1 MIPGPVASRP
11 ALAGLLAGILAAAVL
26 AACGGSAEPSGP
38 ATVTVVE
45 TVADTGAPAETAV
58 PADTGG
64 PADTGVPVEAGPQD
78 LGDLTLQYVPAD
90 DEVLQAYEDILS
102 GSELLE
108 GILADVNASVALP
121 QDVIVSVESTGE
133 DPSPFYTG
141 EVPAIVMPPEWL
153 AFSDQIFSSSGIVET
168 AEEAENFVLAS
179 TAFVFYHELGHMLI
193 DQLGIPVT
201 GKEEDAVD
209 QLATVVVAEQGK
221 DAGYVA
227 LAGGVFF
234 GLLGANRDAF
244 EAADFWDVHSLD
256 EQRFFNIVCWVYGSD
271 PEQYADVATQA
282 GIPED
287 RLASCPDEYAR
298 IRASWETLLAPYLV
312 P

>member
-1 MIPGPVASRP
+1 VTRRS
-11 ALAGLLAGILAAAVL
+11 LLAVLVAALVVAAVV
-26 AACGGSAEPSGP
+26 AGCGGSAESSEP

-45 TVADTGAPAETAV
+45 TVADTGV
-58 PADTGG
+58 PADTGA
-64 PADTGVPVEAGPQD
+64 PADTGVPADTGAVAPGPED

-90 DEVLQAYEDILS
+90 DETLQAYTDFLA

-121 QDVIVSVESTGE
+121 QDVIVSVETTGD
-133 DPSPFYTG
+133 DPSPFYTP

-153 AFSDQIFSSSGIVET
+153 AFSDQIFSNSGFVET
-168 AEEAENFVLAS
+168 TEDAQNLLLAS

-193 DQLGIPVT
+193 DQLGIPAT

-209 QLATVVVAEQGK
+209 QLATVIVAEQGE

-234 GLLGANRDAF
+234 GLLGADREAF
-244 EAADFWDVHSLD
+244 EAADFWDAHSLD
-256 EQRFFNIVCWVYGSD
+256 EQRFFNIICWVYGSD
-271 PEQYADVATQA
+271 PEQYADVAVEA

-287 RLASCPDEYAR
+287 RLASCSDEYEQ
-298 IRASWETLLAPYLV
+298 IRTSWETLLAPYV
-312 P
+312 TG